1 MQKTRRD
8 FLKKA
13 GIGAMGLS
21 GLMPATKTISARK
34 VKAKPNIIL
43 VLTDDQGWTD
53 TSVQM
58 MAGRAD
64 SKSDYYQTPALERLA
79 REGMIFSS
87 AYSPAPV
94 CTPTRVS
101 IQFGKTPARLHDTGH
116 YRSARKDFDA
126 EVSVAQAIKA
136 ADPSYAAAHFGKW
149 GGQATSPEQA
159 GYDRSDGKTNN
170 YHGDWRSLKDRRPI
184 PLDNPKQIFSLTRRA
199 CEFME
204 DQVKAGRPF
213 YLQVSHYAVHSQHR
227 ALKETIEKY
236 RKLPRGEKCD
246 PEDYESPPPGVNRWM
261 LEYAAMIENLDAGLE
276 GMLKKIDELGIADN
290 TYVIF
295 FSDNGGDFRGNAPLR
310 GQKSELWEGGIRV
323 PMVVRGPGIKP
334 GSRCDEPVVGWD
346 FLPTFVDLAGG
357 GRKNLSENHDG
368 GSLRSLLENSGK
380 GEVDRPVKGL
390 VFHFPDFQGVSMS
403 AIRLGDYKILKDWE
417 TGRIHLY
424 NLADDLSE
432 TRGLAAKMPGK
443 ANELH
448 RELMNYLD
456 SVNAEKAEDIHL
468 DSLKQATEQKRKLE
482 IEIRELLDTEDQEG
496 KERWSQLN
504 MRLGFQKNRIQ
515 QLSERLR
522 LINEAN
528 QRETR
533 Q

>member
-1 MQKTRRD
+1 
-8 FLKKA
+8 
-13 GIGAMGLS
+13 
-21 GLMPATKTISARK
+21 
-34 VKAKPNIIL
+34 
-43 VLTDDQGWTD
+43 
-53 TSVQM
+53 
-58 MAGRAD
+58 
-64 SKSDYYQTPALERLA
+64 
-79 REGMIFSS
+79 
-87 AYSPAPV
+87 
-94 CTPTRVS
+94 
-101 IQFGKTPARLHDTGH
+101 
-116 YRSARKDFDA
+116 
-126 EVSVAQAIKA
+126 
-136 ADPSYAAAHFGKW
+136 
-149 GGQATSPEQA
+149 
-159 GYDRSDGKTNN
+159 
-170 YHGDWRSLKDRRPI
+170 
-184 PLDNPKQIFSLTRRA
+184 
-199 CEFME
+199 
-204 DQVKAGRPF
+204 
-213 YLQVSHYAVHSQHR
+213 
-227 ALKETIEKY
+227 
-236 RKLPRGEKCD
+236 
-246 PEDYESPPPGVNRWM
+246 
-261 LEYAAMIENLDAGLE
+261 
-276 GMLKKIDELGIADN
+276 

-468 DSLKQATEQKRKLE
+468 DSLKQATETGDR
-482 IEIRELLDTEDQEG
+482 DT
-496 KERWSQLN
+496 RAA
-504 MRLGFQKNRIQ
+504 RH
-515 QLSERLR
+515 
-522 LINEAN
+522 
-528 QRETR
+528 
-533 Q
+533 